1 MYLLLKKIAFYL
13 FMDYK
18 RKEKRIMNNFLRIKE
33 VMKKTGIARSTIWLW
48 VSENKFP
55 KPIKLSPRI
64 TVWEEEKIDNWMS
77 RLR

>member
-1 MYLLLKKIAFYL
+1 
-13 FMDYK
+13 
-18 RKEKRIMNNFLRIKE
+18 MNNFLRIQE

-64 TVWEEEKIDNWMS
+64 TVWEEEKVLIWMENKS
-77 RLR
+77 YI